1 MRRGLLAGL
10 EGAAEIAFDDGR
22 DAVPL
27 KLRAVLPDVD
37 PRGDSVEL
45 RLTFTGPRA
54 APGTPGRLVWRDAG
68 LALPPYLIVQRDGVS
83 GVFSVNDEVR
93 VHVTPSDELE
103 EGVEVSSDPVVIV
116 PE

>member
-1 MRRGLLAGL
+1 MST
-10 EGAAEIAFDDGR
+10 DDSDG
-22 DAVPL
+22 DAVEV
-27 KLRAVLPDVD
+27 AYTWSVN
-37 PRGDSVEL
+37 GSDSGSTATL
-45 RLTFTGPRA
+45 
-54 APGTPGRLVWRDAG
+54 
-68 LALPPYLIVQRDGVS
+68 S